1 MLFYLVAEKTTP
13 MALKP
18 ILQHTWETYT
28 KHFWLIMF
36 MAVPGLF
43 ALVIPSLVGTPTFAA
58 LGATYLRTN
67 SIPDLTQAKTAV
79 MIVTVMLSL
88 FLMSFAIV
96 NINIV
101 IRSSRT
107 LTHVREEIMQS
118 LGTTTLSVFWVYLM
132 AEIILLIVQ
141 LYTFQLGAQS
151 LLAPLLNGAVGMV
164 ILLMPTAMVIDEIRA
179 GRALERSIQ
188 TILRKLPLFGLWLLM
203 GLISLSIVELVL
215 LAILRPWAPTL
226 MVLFSSL
233 ILMPFMV
240 VSLGQIYISKYTIID
255 TSN

>member
-1 MLFYLVAEKTTP
+1 MT
-13 MALKP
+13 LKP

-43 ALVIPSLVGTPTFAA
+43 ALVIPSLVGTPTFDA

-67 SIPDLTQAKTAV
+67 SIPDLTQSKTAV
-79 MIVTVMLSL
+79 MIVTVLLSL

-141 LYTFQLGAQS
+141 LYTFQMGAQS

-188 TILRKLPLFGLWLLM
+188 TILRKLPLFALWLLM

-226 MVLFSSL
+226 MVLFTSM

-255 TSN
+255 KSN

>member
-1 MLFYLVAEKTTP
+1 MV
-13 MALKP
+13 LKAVF
-18 ILQHTWETYT
+18 QHTWETYT

-43 ALVIPSLVGTPTFAA
+43 ALIIPSLVGTPTFAA

-67 SIPDLTQAKTAV
+67 SIPDLSQAKTAV
-79 MIVTVMLSL
+79 MIATVLLSL

-96 NINIV
+96 NINLV
-101 IRSSRT
+101 IRSTRT

-118 LGTTTLSVFWVYLM
+118 LGTTTLSVFWVYLVV
-132 AEIILLIVQ
+132 EIILLIIQ
-141 LYTFQLGAQS
+141 LYTYELGAQA
-151 LLAPLLNGAVGMV
+151 LLAPLLNGVAGMV
-164 ILLMPTAMVIDEIRA
+164 VLLMPTAMVIDEVRP

-188 TILRKLPLFGLWLLM
+188 TVLRKLPLFVVWLLG
-203 GLISLSIVELVL
+203 GLITLSIVELVL
-215 LAILRPWAPTL
+215 LAVLRPWAPAL

-255 TSN
+255 KSN